1 VAVGRDGTDPA
12 GTAPAGSAPAEP
24 AGSAPAVP
32 RRARLAWRRW
42 RRSRPFW
49 GGLLIILGGGE
60 ILLSEKA
67 PVGVIVHLGMQGVAG
82 YLVPIIM
89 LLCGVLLW
97 FSPEQRMF
105 YAILAVL
112 MSVASWLTS
121 NLGGFFI
128 GLLLGMVGGSLAFAW
143 GPRRPRPAAR
153 PAPGAAAS
161 AAPAPA
167 PASAAPAPAP
177 APASA
182 APASAPATPP
192 APDASPA
199 PAAGP
204 DADLADADAD
214 QAPQVR

>member
-1 VAVGRDGTDPA
+1 MALGRNGTDSAGVSPA
-12 GTAPAGSAPAEP
+12 ESPPAEP
-24 AGSAPAVP
+24 PEAALATPADRAPADSVPVDSVPAPRAPSAP
-32 RRARLAWRRW
+32 RRAWLAWRRW
-42 RRSRPFW
+42 RRRRPFW
-49 GGLLIILGGGE
+49 GGLLVILGGAE

-121 NLGGFFI
+121 NLGGFLI

-143 GPRRPRPAAR
+143 APRRRRRVAR
-153 PAPGAAAS
+153 P
-161 AAPAPA
+161 PA
-167 PASAAPAPAP
+167 
-177 APASA
+177 
-182 APASAPATPP
+182 
-192 APDASPA
+192 
-199 PAAGP
+199 GG
-204 DADLADADAD
+204 
-214 QAPQVR
+214 